1 MNEWYNEEKIHASE
15 VRMSIL
21 SCQNIVKSYQV
32 GKEQIQVLNDI
43 SLSIEKGE
51 YVGIV
56 GPSGS
61 GKTTLLYVLSG
72 LEIPSNGQVCY
83 MDRDFSSW
91 KETQRIELRKQDFGF
106 IFQFYNLVQNITVYE
121 NIELAKVI
129 SQNKEAYDTN
139 HVLKWVG
146 LEEVSHYY
154 PYQLSGGMQQR
165 IAIARALVNKPKVLF
180 ADEPTGNLDSVNGK
194 EIMQLL
200 KRFNEEE
207 QVSII
212 LVTHNADNLSDCHR
226 LIHLRDGHVIT
237 HE

>member
-1 MNEWYNEEKIHASE
+1 LNEWYNGNKQYASE

-21 SCQNIVKSYQV
+21 SCKNIGKSYQV
-32 GKEQIQVLNDI
+32 GKDQIQVLKDI
-43 SLSIEKGE
+43 SLFIEKGE
-51 YVGIV
+51 YIGIV

-72 LEIPSNGQVCY
+72 LETPSSGQVLY
-83 MDRDFSSW
+83 NNQNFSSW
-91 KETQRIELRKQDFGF
+91 KETQRIDLRKEDFGF
-106 IFQFYNLVQNITVYE
+106 IFQFYNLIQNITVYE
-121 NIELAKVI
+121 NIELARVI
-129 SQNKEAYDTN
+129 SQNKKAYDTS

-146 LEEVSHYY
+146 LEAISHYY
-154 PYQLSGGMQQR
+154 PHQLSGGMQQR
-165 IAIARALVNKPKVLF
+165 VAIARALVNKPKVLF

-226 LIHLRDGHVIT
+226 LIHLRDGQVIP

>member
-1 MNEWYNEEKIHASE
+1 
-15 VRMSIL
+15 MSIL
-21 SCQNIVKSYQV
+21 SCQNIGKSYQV
-32 GKEQIQVLNDI
+32 GKDQIQVLKDI
-43 SLSIEKGE
+43 SLFIEKGE
-51 YVGIV
+51 YIGIV

-72 LEIPSNGQVCY
+72 LETPSSGQVLY
-83 MDRDFSSW
+83 NNQNFSSW
-91 KETQRIELRKQDFGF
+91 KETQRIDLRKEDFGF
-106 IFQFYNLVQNITVYE
+106 IFQFYNLIQNITVYE
-121 NIELAKVI
+121 NIELARVI
-129 SQNKEAYDTN
+129 SQNKKAYDTS

-146 LEEVSHYY
+146 LEAISHYY
-154 PYQLSGGMQQR
+154 PHQLSGGMQQR
-165 IAIARALVNKPKVLF
+165 VAIARALVNKPKVLF

-226 LIHLRDGHVIT
+226 LIHLRDGQVIP

>member
-1 MNEWYNEEKIHASE
+1 
-15 VRMSIL
+15 MSIL

-32 GKEQIQVLNDI
+32 GKDQIQVLNDI

-83 MDRDFSSW
+83 MDQDFSSW

-106 IFQFYNLVQNITVYE
+106 IFQFYNLIQNITVYE
-121 NIELAKVI
+121 NIELARVI

-226 LIHLRDGHVIT
+226 LIHLRDGQVIN

>member
-1 MNEWYNEEKIHASE
+1 
-15 VRMSIL
+15 MSIL
-21 SCQNIVKSYQV
+21 SCKNIGKSYQV
-32 GKEQIQVLNDI
+32 GKDQIQVLKDI
-43 SLSIEKGE
+43 SLFIEKGE
-51 YVGIV
+51 YIGIV

-72 LEIPSNGQVCY
+72 LETPSSGQVLY
-83 MDRDFSSW
+83 NNQNFSSW
-91 KETQRIELRKQDFGF
+91 KETQRIDLRKEDFGF
-106 IFQFYNLVQNITVYE
+106 IFQFYNLIQNITVYE
-121 NIELAKVI
+121 NIELARVI
-129 SQNKEAYDTN
+129 SQNKKAYDTS

-146 LEEVSHYY
+146 LEAISHYY
-154 PYQLSGGMQQR
+154 PHQLSGGMQQR
-165 IAIARALVNKPKVLF
+165 VAIARALVNKPKVLF

-226 LIHLRDGHVIT
+226 LIHLRDGQVIP